1 MHQFAQFKHHK
12 QTKMKTVEE
21 IINENGYTLDY
32 LKSGSPIFQSKNMYT
47 FSSDSTALAGFV
59 KNEKI
64 GTLVDLCSGS
74 GIVGLEVIDR
84 IQTDKLVL
92 VEFQLEL
99 AKMSEC
105 SARFNKSKTKI
116 NVINADINNLENYM
130 KSGEADVVVC
140 NPPYFKVGSGYKPV
154 NESRALARHEIN
166 LTLKTLIEKVNY
178 ILKAGGDFY
187 LVHIADRLPEIDKLL
202 NSNNFKTVEKK
213 LLSGKLERV
222 LIYAKKS

>member
-1 MHQFAQFKHHK
+1 
-12 QTKMKTVEE
+12 MKTVEE

-84 IQTDKLVL
+84 IKTDKLML
-92 VEFQLEL
+92 VEFQPEL
-99 AKMSEC
+99 AKMSEF
-105 SARFNKSKTKI
+105 SAGLNKAETEIS
-116 NVINADINNLENYM
+116 VINEDINNLEM
-130 KSGEADVVVC
+130 VMSVGCADVVVC
-140 NPPYFKVGSGYKPV
+140 NPPYFKVGSGFKPI

-178 ILKAGGDFY
+178 ILKTGGDFY

-202 NSNNFKTVEKK
+202 NNNNFKIVEKK

-222 LIYAKKS
+222 LVYAKKL